1 MTDRERTVFAAVEAL
16 VGAVLLVGGLLLTH
30 VSGLLGLLLAFLG
43 FMAVAQSLAVGLGL
57 ATPPGDTRKDR
68 DSDEP

>member
-16 VGAVLLVGGLLLTH
+16 VGAALLVGGLLLP
-30 VSGLLGLLLAFLG
+30 VSGLVGLLFAFLG

-57 ATPPGDTRKDR
+57 ATPPADTRKDR
-68 DSDEP
+68 DPDGP